1 MNLDE
6 LKEKAKELNLYVN
19 KLYNEKAEILLKND
33 LNEFIEKNK
42 NHIRKKNDVYYYED
56 FAEINIEQN
65 TIEILIVKNLFL
77 YNFEIDSDIKRGKII
92 EINEVPYSINEI
104 NNEEHCYNI
113 KRYTDDLENSIEKL
127 NSEGISNYTYYFQK
141 EDLRLSNFPEVWEK
155 ITHRN

>member
-6 LKEKAKELNLYVN
+6 LKEKAKKLNLYVN

-77 YNFEIDSDIKRGKII
+77 YNCI
-92 EINEVPYSINEI
+92 
-104 NNEEHCYNI
+104 
-113 KRYTDDLENSIEKL
+113 L
-127 NSEGISNYTYYFQK
+127 Q
-141 EDLRLSNFPEVWEK
+141 
-155 ITHRN
+155 

>member
-1 MNLDE
+1 MSL
-6 LKEKAKELNLYVN
+6 LRKIKTIYV
-19 KLYNEKAEILLKND
+19 
-33 LNEFIEKNK
+33 
-42 NHIRKKNDVYYYED
+42 KKNDVYYYEN

-77 YNFEIDSDIKRGKII
+77 YNFEIDSDIKREKII
-92 EINEVPYSINEI
+92 EINGVPYSINEI
-104 NNEEHCYNI
+104 NNEEYCYNI
-113 KRYTDDLENSIEKL
+113 KRYIDDLENSIEKL

>member
-19 KLYNEKAEILLKND
+19 KLYN
-33 LNEFIEKNK
+33 
-42 NHIRKKNDVYYYED
+42 
-56 FAEINIEQN
+56 
-65 TIEILIVKNLFL
+65 
-77 YNFEIDSDIKRGKII
+77 
-92 EINEVPYSINEI
+92 
-104 NNEEHCYNI
+104 I
-113 KRYTDDLENSIEKL
+113 KRYIDDLENSIEKL